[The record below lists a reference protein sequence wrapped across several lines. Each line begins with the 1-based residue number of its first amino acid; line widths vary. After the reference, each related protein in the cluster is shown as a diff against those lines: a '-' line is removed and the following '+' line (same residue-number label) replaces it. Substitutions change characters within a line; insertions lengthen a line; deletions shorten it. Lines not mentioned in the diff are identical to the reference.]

1 MNKADLSKALVAANP
16 EKLTQKKAKEVINTI
31 MEIIN
36 GSLAKGEKVQLV
48 GFGNWQVRA
57 RAARKG
63 RNPRTGETIQ
73 IEAKNVVK
81 FKAGKGLAE
90 AVNGQ
95 A

>member
-16 EKLTQKKAKEVINTI
+16 TKLTQKKAKE
-31 MEIIN
+31 IIN
-36 GSLAKGEKVQLV
+36 LIMATINGTLAKGEKVQLV
-48 GFGNWQVRA
+48 GFGSFTVRA

-63 RNPRTGETIQ
+63 RNPRTGESIQ

-90 AVNGQ
+90 AVNV
-95 A
+95 